1 MAYKGMYS
9 LLLANETRDW
19 MEDKALDMVHY
30 ASLGTDIHHIFPQHW
45 CDANHIDDERRESI
59 VNKTA
64 ISAHT
69 NRTIGGSAPPKYLAA
84 IEAKAHIPS
93 AQLDGLLDGHL
104 VSASTLQADDFD
116 AFFVDRRE
124 RLCQLIEKAIGKAG
138 ERDVNEG
145 HPTGA
150 SEEFEPEVEDPEG
163 SSSWRSDLKPP
174 QYAVPGQFVFSEGQ
188 LTSPAIGDRR
198 DPTPNGDERCRWQAL
213 VAGPVPEAVTG
224 CHPAGGD
231 VMAASPKEQPRRPC

>member
-1 MAYKGMYS
+1 M
-9 LLLANETRDW
+9 
-19 MEDKALDMVHY
+19 
-30 ASLGTDIHHIFPQHW
+30 
-45 CDANHIDDERRESI
+45 
-59 VNKTA
+59 
-64 ISAHT
+64 
-69 NRTIGGSAPPKYLAA
+69 
-84 IEAKAHIPS
+84 HIPS

-145 HPTGA
+145 HPTGT

-213 VAGPVPEAVTG
+213 VAGPVRKQSR
-224 CHPAGGD
+224 
-231 VMAASPKEQPRRPC
+231 AAIRPRRRDGCFAQGAATPPVLTPLLVLGESTRPAPARMVS